1 MHPKHLSINDFI
13 YHLPGE
19 KIALHP
25 LEKRDQSKLLIY
37 TEEKIKEDIYKNI
50 AQYLPGNSPCCAPRL
65 RNKLFRSLNLMK
77 IVS

>member
-50 AQYLPGNSPCCAPRL
+50 ADHCCPEFVTQDL
-65 RNKLFRSLNLMK
+65 RTSD
-77 IVS
+77 II